1 MPDIVIR
8 RVESDA
14 HIHECATIMASS
26 EPWLTLRRSYDEI
39 RARLNCSDRE
49 VYAAFSG
56 DEPLGFVVIM
66 MAGAFV
72 GYVQTIAVKTEARG
86 RGIGSALLAFAE
98 QRIWQESPNVFMCVS
113 SFNPR
118 ARSLYERRGYGVVG
132 ELSDFIV
139 RGHSEIL
146 LRKTIGPISE
156 HKEDRV
162 ASHVRAP
169 S

>member
-1 MPDIVIR
+1 
-8 RVESDA
+8 
-14 HIHECATIMASS
+14 MASS
-26 EPWLTLRRSYDEI
+26 EPWITLRRSYDEI
-39 RARLNCSDRE
+39 RARLSRSDRE

-56 DEPLGFVVIM
+56 DTLLGFVAIVM
-66 MAGAFV
+66 TGAFV
-72 GYVQTIAVKTEARG
+72 GYVQTIAVRADVRG
-86 RGIGSALLAFAE
+86 GGIGSALLAFAE
-98 QRIWQESPNVFMCVS
+98 ERIWRESPNVFICVS

-118 ARSLYERRGYGVVG
+118 ARALYERLGYGVVG
-132 ELSDFIV
+132 ELPDYIV

-156 HKEDRV
+156 HNEDRV